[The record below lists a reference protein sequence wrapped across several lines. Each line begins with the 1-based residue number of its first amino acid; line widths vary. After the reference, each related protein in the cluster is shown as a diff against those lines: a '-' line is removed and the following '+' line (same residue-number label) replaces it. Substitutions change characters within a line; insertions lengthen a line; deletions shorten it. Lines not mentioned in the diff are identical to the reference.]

1 MLPFSFYDLVEACAG
16 DECPVCALLIRDA
29 DRYLDSLL
37 YEFANDPGTH
47 AAFRAGR
54 GLCNLHSWQLTRYDA
69 GVLGIAILQTAVI
82 DEVLRLI
89 DEAPAQP
96 SGGLARMFGSGA
108 NGPSALADRL
118 EPEGPCLVCQTLAQA
133 EASYLEA
140 LVTHLGDA
148 RLEAAFRR
156 SAGLCLPHFRTALR
170 GPGPGAA
177 LDRLIAL
184 QTERWRQL
192 KAELLEFQSKSDY
205 KRAHEVM
212 GRERDSWR
220 RAIGSAAGA
229 HAVFGLRR
237 PPGK

>member
-1 MLPFSFYDLVEACAG
+1 MLPFSFYDLLETCAG
-16 DECPVCALLIRDA
+16 DECPVCALLRRDA

-37 YEFANDPGTH
+37 YEFANDPATH

-69 GVLGIAILQTAVI
+69 GVLGIAILQTAVL

-89 DEAPAQP
+89 DETPVQ
-96 SGGLARMFGSGA
+96 SQTGLARVFSSGA
-108 NGPSALADRL
+108 NGPGALADRL

-133 EASYLEA
+133 ETNYLET
-140 LVTHLGDA
+140 LVTYLDDA

-156 SAGLCLPHFRTALR
+156 SAGLCLPHFRAALR
-170 GPGPGAA
+170 QPQPQAA
-177 LDRLIAL
+177 LDRLLAV
-184 QTERWRQL
+184 QTDRWRQL

-220 RAIGSAAGA
+220 RAIASAAGA